1 MKNTDIL
8 EVLAKKDDQAF
19 QALMEKM
26 EVSQLTEKEEADFV
40 RKAPTKWLEI
50 YFSKVYPY
58 PRSERCLM
66 TNLKYQK
73 VLKIC
78 EKHWGFNEDNLLWA
92 FQNLS
97 LSMCEVLINCLEH
110 NPGAEVEKAML
121 SRRNADLL
129 MAWLR
134 QFKTLSEDAERLIEE
149 NLSFQS
155 LKTAYIEH
163 QMR

>member
-1 MKNTDIL
+1 MRNTDIL

-26 EVSQLTEKEEADFV
+26 EVSQLTENEEADFV
-40 RKAPTKWLEI
+40 RKAPPKWLES

-66 TNLKYQK
+66 ANFKYQK

-78 EKHWGFNEDNLLWA
+78 ERLWGFNEENLLWA

-97 LSMCEVLINCLEH
+97 LRMCEVLINCFEH
-110 NPGAEVEKAML
+110 NPGIEVEQAML
-121 SRRNADLL
+121 ARRSADLL
-129 MAWLR
+129 ITWLR
-134 QFKTLSEDAERLIEE
+134 KFKTLSEEAERLIEE
-149 NLSFQS
+149 NLSYQQ
-155 LKTAYIEH
+155 LKTVYIEH